1 MVSGV
6 AKGIGLTPDVR
17 NHFYPLKLGNEHS
30 LLVEPPVVE
39 EDVVVLMVVFQ
50 DLEQGLVSLVT
61 GPRKCMGAQDRGWKP
76 CWCGEKTLGD
86 VWRRHSGSGWVVP
99 AVICRLYILLA

>member
-6 AKGIGLTPDVR
+6 AKDIGLTPDVR
-17 NHFYPLKLGNEHS
+17 NHFYPSKLGNEHN

-50 DLEQGLVSLVT
+50 DLEQGLVSLGT
-61 GPRKCMGAQDRGWKP
+61 DPRKCMRAQDRGWKP
-76 CWCGEKTLGD
+76 CWHGEETLGD
-86 VWRRHSGSGWVVP
+86 VWGWHFGRGVVP
-99 AVICRLYILLA
+99 AVICPLYILLA